1 MGDGRG
7 SAAERILFMVFRPE
21 GTKPHDEGASPGG
34 DSLSRAAR
42 VIIDLVDVVG
52 NVRDGEHLQCL
63 VFLAQE
69 FGLLAEPVFLFGSMG
84 PDPRRPHS
92 LLLEDHFFMLLRDGI
107 IDLDGAG
114 RLRTRRDLFALP
126 CSSLAGRRL
135 GALSDLSPAEAALFA
150 AAVLCLAGEG
160 RHAGSAR
167 HDDAFC
173 TAVTQ
178 LAASSDMG
186 QSVDVSAICAARQR
200 LMPAEPV
207 LLTPV

>member
-1 MGDGRG
+1 VGDGRG
-7 SAAERILFMVFRPE
+7 SAAERILFMVVRPE
-21 GTKPHDEGASPGG
+21 GARPRDVRASLGG
-34 DSLSRAAR
+34 EALSRAAR

-52 NVRDGEHLQCL
+52 SVRDGEHLQCL

-69 FGLLAEPVFLFGSMG
+69 FGLLPEPVFLFGSMG
-84 PDPRRPHS
+84 PDPRHPHS

-107 IDLDGAG
+107 IDLDGSG

-126 CSSLAGRRL
+126 CSGLTGRRL
-135 GALSDLSPAEAALFA
+135 AALSDLSPAEAALFA

-167 HDDAFC
+167 HDNAFS

-178 LAASSDMG
+178 LATSGDMG

>member
-1 MGDGRG
+1 
-7 SAAERILFMVFRPE
+7 MVFRPE
-21 GTKPHDEGASPGG
+21 GTKLHDEGAFGG
-34 DSLSRAAR
+34 GAPLSRGAR
-42 VIIDLVDVVG
+42 VISDLVDVIG

-92 LLLEDHFFMLLRDGI
+92 LLLEDHFYMLLRDGI

-114 RLRTRRDLFALP
+114 RLRARRDLFALP
-126 CSSLAGRRL
+126 SSGLTGRRL
-135 GALSDLSPAEAALFA
+135 AALSDLSPAEAALFA
-150 AAVLCLAGEG
+150 AAVLRLAGEG
-160 RHAGSAR
+160 RHAGSPR

-178 LAASSDMG
+178 LVDSGDTG
-186 QSVDVSAICAARQR
+186 QSVDVAAICAARQR

>member
-1 MGDGRG
+1 
-7 SAAERILFMVFRPE
+7 MVFRPDR
-21 GTKPHDEGASPGG
+21 TKPHDEGACPGG
-34 DSLSRAAR
+34 ELLSRGAR
-42 VIIDLVDVVG
+42 TIIDLVDVVG

-126 CSSLAGRRL
+126 SPSLTGRRL
-135 GALSDLSPAEAALFA
+135 AALSDLSPAEAALFA

-160 RHAGSAR
+160 RHAGSPR

-173 TAVTQ
+173 TAIIQ
-178 LAASSDMG
+178 LAASDDMG
-186 QSVDVSAICAARQR
+186 RSVDVAAICAARQR